1 VSDAKVSLEEIQT
14 VTEIILTSDQAQ
26 LFASAIDGIVIADSA
41 GNVFAK
47 IPPKISIPPKILEE
61 EAAIV
66 AEARRRLASDQPRIP
81 SSEVLERLNRLN
93 QQANS

>member
-1 VSDAKVSLEEIQT
+1 M
-14 VTEIILTSDQAQ
+14 TEIILTSDQAQ

-47 IPPKISIPPKILEE
+47 IPPKISEE

-66 AEARRRLASDQPRIP
+66 AEAKRRLASDQPERRF
-81 SSEVLERLNRLN
+81 SEVVNELRARENG
-93 QQANS
+93 